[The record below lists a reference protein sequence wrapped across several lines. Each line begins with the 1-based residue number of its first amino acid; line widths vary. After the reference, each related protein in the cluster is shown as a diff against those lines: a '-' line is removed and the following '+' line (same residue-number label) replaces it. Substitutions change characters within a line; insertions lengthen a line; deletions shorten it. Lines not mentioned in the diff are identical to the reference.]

1 MMSQFVLYFKFFFY
15 STLSGNLNSLSGTI
29 YEDFLRGPLERK
41 GIRNDGLVLKLL
53 VVVLGICSTLLVYVV
68 ENLGG
73 ILSLAIGFG
82 SMAHGPLLGMFLLG
96 LYFPRANSRV
106 S

>member
-1 MMSQFVLYFKFFFY
+1 M
-15 STLSGNLNSLSGTI
+15 SGNLNSLSGTI
-29 YEDFLRGPLERK
+29 YEDFLRKPLANR

-53 VVVLGICSTLLVYVV
+53 VVVIGVCSTLLVYAV
-68 ENLGG
+68 ENMGG
-73 ILSLAIGFG
+73 ILSLGIGLG

-96 LYFPRANSRV
+96 LFFPRANSKASFSISRLA